1 MFGRVISQ
9 IWLLKGYMLAAAS
22 GALLLGF
29 LYIVSLKWFRWKEPL
44 MKVHGYFIGLT
55 VLEQIRTGFLYLR
68 LTMIIWCVATMN
80 MGRIIYI
87 GVLAVAGIA
96 LGNLSGSV
104 KKLAAEAGNTVLLA
118 CGMYAGGL
126 LTAYMREIQFEWS
139 IMAVYVLLG
148 LFMILYCLYF
158 FLRDVKT
165 ISEERLGI
173 YEKLEDKN

>member
-1 MFGRVISQ
+1 MCIRDRTWHEGMYVN
-9 IWLLKGYMLAAAS
+9 
-22 GALLLGF
+22 ALNRF
-29 LYIVSLKWFRWKEPL
+29 DNTTYSYQMYCDYIPVKPSAVYWAQNLDVYKRQ
-44 MKVHGYFIGLT
+44 

-118 CGMYAGGL
+118 LSLIHILLFFQAVREANQLYLRMLKERTDILISGL
-126 LTAYMREIQFEWS
+126 
-139 IMAVYVLLG
+139 
-148 LFMILYCLYF
+148 
-158 FLRDVKT
+158 
-165 ISEERLGI
+165 
-173 YEKLEDKN
+173 